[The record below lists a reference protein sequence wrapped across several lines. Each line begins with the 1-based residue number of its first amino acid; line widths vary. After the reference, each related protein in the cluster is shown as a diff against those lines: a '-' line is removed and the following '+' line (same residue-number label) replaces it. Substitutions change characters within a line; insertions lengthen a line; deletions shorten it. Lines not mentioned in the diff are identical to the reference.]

1 MTHFEYMEQ
10 QGQLTIFDLLNQ
22 YEEMEIRKPSAD
34 DNKAVDKNKV
44 IESRIRVCIVR
55 R

>member
-1 MTHFEYMEQ
+1 MEEQKQMTMDEFLEQ
-10 QGQLTIFDLLNQ
+10 PIKQ
-22 YEEMEIRKPSAD
+22 PSTD
-34 DNKAVDKNKV
+34 VNKAVDKKNPV